1 VPRVQRAPE
10 VRPKQKVSILDSI
23 LSEYGRPYAGKE
35 CIVEF
40 QCHMNDLARFFCR
53 TCTKTVELR
62 HIDAHCA
69 NFLHLFRYIKDTM
82 PCEYKRIPSIE
93 NVDERVKQVQSVIKF
108 LQKRVYKQFRPELV
122 ILADLEGAFY
132 HYVHQNF
139 QTREIEI
146 EDTDLIWDL
155 NEMQETDYNLTHP
168 QGSSILDAIKHE
180 YTIPSRGKFLDSI
193 ESRDIEMQDS
203 TPRFLPQHSKEE
215 QHQFEQ
221 RREINSIPD
230 DVTVNNYT
238 MIKIKNLTEQAK
250 NTKEFKVIKKF
261 YDLVHKNTNE
271 NTTGESSSA
280 KKSEEKAPRDK
291 DHKAKERDRE
301 RESKRKI
308 AASSSVSSELSQDLK
323 NEQIPKRAR
332 VEPSA
337 TLSVKMEPMVIEP
350 DEVTKPIDDQ
360 SLRDKETVKMIK
372 RLLRSDP
379 QVQMSFEL
387 VVRLNDFLLRNSER
401 IEKHIITGIHSIVHM
416 YL

>member
-1 VPRVQRAPE
+1 
-10 VRPKQKVSILDSI
+10 
-23 LSEYGRPYAGKE
+23 
-35 CIVEF
+35 
-40 QCHMNDLARFFCR
+40 
-53 TCTKTVELR
+53 
-62 HIDAHCA
+62 
-69 NFLHLFRYIKDTM
+69 
-82 PCEYKRIPSIE
+82 
-93 NVDERVKQVQSVIKF
+93 
-108 LQKRVYKQFRPELV
+108 
-122 ILADLEGAFY
+122 
-132 HYVHQNF
+132 
-139 QTREIEI
+139 
-146 EDTDLIWDL
+146 
-155 NEMQETDYNLTHP
+155 
-168 QGSSILDAIKHE
+168 
-180 YTIPSRGKFLDSI
+180 
-193 ESRDIEMQDS
+193 
-203 TPRFLPQHSKEE
+203 
-215 QHQFEQ
+215 
-221 RREINSIPD
+221 
-230 DVTVNNYT
+230 

-379 QVQMSFEL
+379 QVQMSFKL